1 MKDVALAPLP
11 KGAGRDRTRFV
22 TGLTKQRLRSKILS
36 ILKTQKEE
44 DRKRKSRLIEH
55 KLFLSPIFK
64 RAKTVMFYMSFDGEV
79 DTTGMIKRAQ
89 KLGKKIAVPVCVR
102 DRIMMRPA
110 MLCDRGALR
119 LGPYG
124 IHEPVTKELVR
135 LGELDVVVVPG
146 VAFDTEGRRL
156 GRGKGYY
163 DRFLKRLP
171 SRTRTIGIAF
181 DFQILPVV
189 PTVIDD
195 MSVDRVIFA

>member
-1 MKDVALAPLP
+1 MGMSGNRAKEVA
-11 KGAGRDRTRFV
+11 
-22 TGLTKQRLRSKILS
+22 LTKQRLRSKILA
-36 ILKTQKEE
+36 ILKIQKEE
-44 DRKRKSRLIEH
+44 DRKRKSKLIEH
-55 KLFLSPIFK
+55 KLFLSAAFK
-64 RAKTVMFYMSFDGEV
+64 RAKTVMFYMSFGGEV

-89 KLGKKIAVPVCVR
+89 EIGKKIAVPVCVR
-102 DRIMMRPA
+102 DRIMLRPA
-110 MLCDRGALR
+110 YLCDKGTLE

-124 IHEPVTKELVR
+124 IHEPVTKEPVR
-135 LGELDVVVVPG
+135 LSELDVVVVPG
-146 VAFDTEGRRL
+146 VAFDKKGRRL

-163 DRFLKRLP
+163 DRFLNKLS